1 MSDVMRPQPF
11 EVLLDWIL
19 KQYRARREIF
29 EIPEELFYRPRP
41 DAPFVLQDFL
51 GHRLGTPIGPA
62 AGPHTQLTQNIVSA
76 WLCGGRF
83 IELKT
88 VQVLDELEIPRPCI
102 DMEDEGYNVEWSQ
115 ELKLDQSAWE
125 YIKAWVLIHILRR
138 VLGFDKTV
146 PLETIFNMSV
156 GYDLAGVTSPPMV
169 RFMDRLQ
176 DASAEIAELQA
187 ILAKRYPELAD
198 IEIPHRI
205 TSSVTLSTMHGC
217 PPDEIEGIARYLLE
231 ERGLHTFV
239 KLNPTLLGK
248 DEVMRIL
255 HDHLGFREIDI
266 PDSVFEKDLKY
277 DRAVELIRSLKQV
290 AARRGL
296 VFGVK
301 LSNTLA
307 MKNPRGV
314 LPGEEVY
321 MSGRALYPIT
331 MNLFWKLAREFD
343 GDLAVSYAGGVDALN
358 VVDVLASGAVP
369 VTVASDLLK
378 PGGYAKFHQ
387 YIENIETAM
396 RKRGANSLSDLSRDG
411 LKNLERAAAEALRSV
426 RYKKGYFRYGLPK
439 VTSGLE
445 LFDCVVAPCVEQC
458 PVGQDIPEYVWW
470 IAQGDYDRALEA
482 ILAKNPLPG
491 VTGHVCTQACQ
502 TRCTRNSYEEPVA
515 IRALKRFAFEH
526 GRFKLEPAPP
536 TGKRVAIIGSGPAG
550 LSAAYFLALSGVEVT
565 IYEAKALPGG
575 MMRLVPSFRLPDEVI
590 QRDVERILSLGV
602 DIRLSQPV
610 TSPEELL
617 QSGYDAVF
625 IACGLGREVPLA
637 IEGVEGAG
645 VWSALELLER
655 VRAGARPDLGQK
667 VVVIGGG
674 DTAMD
679 AARVARRLSQGE
691 VTIAYRRTR
700 AEMPAC
706 EEELSGALEEGVK
719 LLELVSPVRVLREDG
734 RMVGVEFVQNEL
746 GEPGPDGRRRPVP
759 IPGSEFTLPADSLIV
774 AIGQQAD
781 LTFLS
786 GSKLNIQREGLS
798 VDPKTGRITAGT
810 YAGGDLTPGP
820 HTIIAACGDGRRAA
834 RAICQELSVPF
845 REPRLPR
852 PELSREE
859 IVRIKRMRARKEP
872 QRRPQILPPE
882 DRRGFELIERVYTEE
897 EARAEAARCLQCSAL
912 CDKCIEVCP
921 NRANLVYFAPQ
932 VDWQVPVL
940 EVKDG
945 GLQVTREEPFR
956 VAQRRQILHI
966 DDLCNECGNCV
977 TFCVH
982 QGKPY
987 LEKPRLF
994 LREEDFLAEE
1004 ENAFYIRGDTIRRRE
1019 GGKELVLTLTGEG
1032 YVFENEWL
1040 RVSLSPDFR
1049 PAMMEL
1055 KQGFS
1060 RTLSLVPAAEM
1071 AVILTGAKRS
1081 LPYLPVWE
1089 EGEA

>member
-1 MSDVMRPQPF
+1 MRPQPF

-217 PPDEIEGIARYLLE
+217 PPDEIENIARYLLE
-231 ERGLHTFV
+231 ERDLHTFV

-331 MNLFWKLAREFD
+331 MNLFLKLAREFD

-396 RKRGANSLSDLSRDG
+396 RKRGAKSLSDLSRDG

-458 PVGQDIPEYVWW
+458 GVGQDIPEYVWW

-536 TGKRVAIIGSGPAG
+536 TGKRVAIMGSGPAG

-667 VVVIGGG
+667 VV
-674 DTAMD
+674 A
-679 AARVARRLSQGE
+679 
-691 VTIAYRRTR
+691 
-700 AEMPAC
+700 
-706 EEELSGALEEGVK
+706 
-719 LLELVSPVRVLREDG
+719 VSYTHL
-734 RMVGVEFVQNEL
+734 
-746 GEPGPDGRRRPVP
+746 
-759 IPGSEFTLPADSLIV
+759 TLP
-774 AIGQQAD
+774 
-781 LTFLS
+781 T
-786 GSKLNIQREGLS
+786 
-798 VDPKTGRITAGT
+798 
-810 YAGGDLTPGP
+810 TP
-820 HTIIAACGDGRRAA
+820 
-834 RAICQELSVPF
+834 
-845 REPRLPR
+845 
-852 PELSREE
+852 
-859 IVRIKRMRARKEP
+859 
-872 QRRPQILPPE
+872 
-882 DRRGFELIERVYTEE
+882 
-897 EARAEAARCLQCSAL
+897 
-912 CDKCIEVCP
+912 
-921 NRANLVYFAPQ
+921 
-932 VDWQVPVL
+932 
-940 EVKDG
+940 
-945 GLQVTREEPFR
+945 
-956 VAQRRQILHI
+956 
-966 DDLCNECGNCV
+966 
-977 TFCVH
+977 
-982 QGKPY
+982 
-987 LEKPRLF
+987 
-994 LREEDFLAEE
+994 
-1004 ENAFYIRGDTIRRRE
+1004 
-1019 GGKELVLTLTGEG
+1019 
-1032 YVFENEWL
+1032 YV
-1040 RVSLSPDFR
+1040 
-1049 PAMMEL
+1049 
-1055 KQGFS
+1055 
-1060 RTLSLVPAAEM
+1060 
-1071 AVILTGAKRS
+1071 
-1081 LPYLPVWE
+1081 
-1089 EGEA
+1089 